1 MLDLVRESDKE
12 GHPCLLRAHNLMGGG
27 GGGAGVG
34 EAVVQ
39 GKVIVSALRQ
49 TG

>member
-27 GGGAGVG
+27 GVGVG
-34 EAVVQ
+34 Q
-39 GKVIVSALRQ
+39 GWVRL
-49 TG
+49 

>member
-1 MLDLVRESDKE
+1 MLDLVRESDKK